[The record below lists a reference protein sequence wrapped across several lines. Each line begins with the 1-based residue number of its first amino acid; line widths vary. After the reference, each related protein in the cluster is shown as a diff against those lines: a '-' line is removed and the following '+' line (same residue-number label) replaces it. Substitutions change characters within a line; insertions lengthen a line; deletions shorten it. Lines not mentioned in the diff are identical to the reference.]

1 MNEQSPKSN
10 VLNKSLSDP
19 NRCQHSYPS
28 GRRCRMPAS
37 DLRAGLCAQHFRER
51 LAREEAD
58 VSTALVGELKK
69 FETAS
74 EVNDVLSRLLILV
87 SQDRVSPRRAAVIA
101 YICNLLLR
109 TRPAIDR
116 ELNPKE
122 DPNAPAEFI
131 FDAPRPQRDFPE
143 TTPTYADVRT

>member
-1 MNEQSPKSN
+1 MNEQSAKPN

-37 DLRAGLCAQHFRER
+37 DLHAGLCAQHFRQR

-58 VSTALVGELKK
+58 LSTALVGELKK
-69 FETAS
+69 FETAG

-109 TRPAIDR
+109 SV
-116 ELNPKE
+116 PKPE
-122 DPNAPAEFI
+122 NEPPEMI
-131 FDAPRPQRDFPE
+131 FDAPRPDRSYPDEPQPSSSHDQVN
-143 TTPTYADVRT
+143 ART